1 MIELISDTGIQFYRI
16 PREDVQK
23 LVDGAKSLQV
33 AESARTLPNGMEVW
47 ELQVAVNSKSSGR
60 LFDVN
65 SISDRLIDPLTGEVD
80 WDHVDEGKLTE
91 IDGATLYSK
100 STKDASNA
108 TLVAGFRCRISGA
121 ISARR

>member
-33 AESARTLPNGMEVW
+33 AESAKTLPNGMEVW
-47 ELQVAVNSKSSGR
+47 ELQVAVNSPSSGR
-60 LFDVN
+60 VFDVN
-65 SISDRLIDPLTGEVD
+65 SIPARLIDPLTGDVK
-80 WDHVDEGKLTE
+80 WNHVDEAKLTE

-100 STKDASNA
+100 STKDA
-108 TLVAGFRCRISGA
+108 LECYAGH
-121 ISARR
+121 